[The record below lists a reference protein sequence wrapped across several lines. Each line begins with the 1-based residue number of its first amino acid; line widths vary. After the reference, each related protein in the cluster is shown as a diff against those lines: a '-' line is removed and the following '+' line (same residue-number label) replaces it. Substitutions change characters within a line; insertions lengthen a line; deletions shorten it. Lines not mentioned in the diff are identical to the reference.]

1 MRWSVEPDSVLV
13 VHVLLAT
20 DADWVVDDVVAALSD
35 SETSFTVCRNGRD
48 VTGVVKARTPDIAIL
63 DLQIGSMGGM
73 ATAMNLRNDESSGAL
88 EYVAILM
95 LLDRDADVHLAR
107 RSGADGWL
115 VKPIDP
121 LRLRRA
127 VNDIMNPPLGTE
139 DLDFAI
145 AETAAETLEEE
156 PVPAG

>member
-1 MRWSVEPDSVLV
+1 M
-13 VHVLLAT
+13 HVLLAT
-20 DADWVVDDVVAALSD
+20 DANWVVDDVVAALSD

-88 EYVAILM
+88 EYVPILM

-127 VNDIMNPPLGTE
+127 VNDVLNPPLGAE

-145 AETAAETLEEE
+145 AETAD
-156 PVPAG
+156 

>member
-1 MRWSVEPDSVLV
+1 

-20 DADWVVDDVVAALSD
+20 DANWVVDEVVAALSD
-35 SETSFTVCRNGRD
+35 AETSFTVCRNGRD

-88 EYVAILM
+88 EYVPILM
-95 LLDRDADVHLAR
+95 LLDRDADLHLAR

-121 LRLRRA
+121 MRLRRA
-127 VNDIMNPPLGTE
+127 VDDVMNPPLGAE
-139 DLDFAI
+139 DLDFAVT
-145 AETAAETLEEE
+145 ETAEEE

>member
-1 MRWSVEPDSVLV
+1 M
-13 VHVLLAT
+13 HVLLAT
-20 DADWVVDDVVAALSD
+20 DANWVVDDVVAALSD

-88 EYVAILM
+88 EYVPILM

-127 VNDIMNPPLGTE
+127 VNDILNPPLGAE

-145 AETAAETLEEE
+145 AETAAETREEE
-156 PVPAG
+156 SVPAG